1 MRSIH
6 AKLILE
12 YRKESVKF
20 LRQWEKLEVKMAD
33 FQNHRRFMLRCLS
46 KGLVPVS
53 IRLKT
58 TVKTPKGNYIVR
70 QAERMLMNERVR
82 LIKNT
87 ITMLR
92 WQIDTCIYSLGRC
105 IRMEA
110 MEECHRFIS
119 LRRERRHQS
128 TLERQTKK
136 FNLLWQRNTGGL
148 SNYQHGGNDWEVD
161 TRETPLNNEN
171 LTDEATNIET
181 TQATTTT
188 TTTRATTN
196 NNKWVHNLSKTPLL
210 KDQEK
215 VLARGPNYAVV
226 AREPPVGKYIAQI
239 ERMCQN
245 LDQGKVEELRGEVKS
260 ILRNIQTPKCNIS
273 KEEAKAIQELKRDQD
288 RLILTADKG
297 VSMVVMDKEDYRKK
311 SENLLKQPPIGN

>member
-12 YRKESVKF
+12 YGQDSVKF

-46 KGLVPVS
+46 NGIIPVS

-70 QAERMLMNERVR
+70 KAERMLMNERVR
-82 LIKNT
+82 SIKNT
-87 ITMLR
+87 ITMFR
-92 WQIDTCIYSLGRC
+92 WQIYTCINSLARC
-105 IRMEA
+105 IGMEV

-119 LRRERRHQS
+119 LRRQRRHKS
-128 TLERQTKK
+128 TLERQIKK
-136 FNLLWQRNTGGL
+136 FNSLWQRNTGGH
-148 SNYQHGGNDWEVD
+148 SNYQHGGTYQEED
-161 TRETPLNNEN
+161 TRDTYLNNEN
-171 LTDEATNIET
+171 LIDEATNIET
-181 TQATTTT
+181 TQTTTT
-188 TTTRATTN
+188 TTTSRVTTN
-196 NNKWVHNLSKTPLL
+196 NNKWIHNLSKTPLL

-239 ERMCQN
+239 ERMCQKLN
-245 LDQGKVEELRGEVKS
+245 QGKVEELRGEVKS
-260 ILRNIQTPKCNIS
+260 ILRNIQTPKQNIS

-288 RLILTADKG
+288 KIILTCRQRG
-297 VSMVVMDKEDYRKK
+297 VHGGHGKRRVQKE
-311 SENLLKQPPIGN
+311 I